1 MSRIERSRLP
11 FCSGWLL
18 GSAPEVAA
26 SWFALYT
33 SDSLAGKRS
42 RDSISSLFRSSP
54 TWSVNLESDLWL
66 KRTIEPGAIRVIKQ
80 PALCGLRAL
89 CIWRARGRQIAVN
102 CHENQEI
109 VPYTSGSS
117 LFCRLF
123 VIAHIWLT
131 YANWIAG
138 EFLNRPSFI
147 HVTRERKKFY
157 QDH

>member
-1 MSRIERSRLP
+1 MTFRIGSRSN
-11 FCSGWLL
+11 
-18 GSAPEVAA
+18 VAA

-42 RDSISSLFRSSP
+42 RDFISSLFRSSP
-54 TWSVNLESDLWL
+54 TWSANLESDLWV

-89 CIWRARGRQIAVN
+89 CIWRERGRQIAVN

-117 LFCRLF
+117 LFCRLS
-123 VIAHIWLT
+123 VVAHIWLT
-131 YANWIAG
+131 YADWIAG
-138 EFLNRPSFI
+138 EFLRLTSSIVHTCNEGEKEILSRSLKKVQKLFI
-147 HVTRERKKFY
+147 
-157 QDH
+157 